1 MIAMRHNQKDQS
13 RHDTRICSFMLLPV
27 HDMEGYS
34 IALPLSHN
42 FKVDLHTQFRAMLAQ
57 IKFLSPLP

>member
-1 MIAMRHNQKDQS
+1 
-13 RHDTRICSFMLLPV
+13 MLLPV